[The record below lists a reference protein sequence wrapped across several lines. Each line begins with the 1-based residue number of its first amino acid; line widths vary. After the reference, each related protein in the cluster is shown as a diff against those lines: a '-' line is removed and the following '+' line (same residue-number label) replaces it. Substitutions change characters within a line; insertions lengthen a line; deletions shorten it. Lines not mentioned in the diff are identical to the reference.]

1 MFPLKQ
7 LSVKSIDWSQID
19 SALNTLKSLLSQNQK
34 LKILILLHVQ
44 LHVQLSIKSKHD
56 SVYFMQY
63 QQYSL
68 IPRTQK
74 TLVCFCTS
82 GHLKHK

>member
-19 SALNTLKSLLSQNQK
+19 SALNILKSLLSQNQK
-34 LKILILLHVQ
+34 LKILIL